1 MAERLGISP
10 SAVSRAISGR
20 GYCKESVR
28 ELVLKTAK
36 EMNYAP
42 DHAAKML
49 KTKKTEKILFAV
61 PDICNP
67 FYFDMINGINS
78 VIEKYGYLLI
88 LFYTKHSLTEE
99 LRAIQTLRERYAD
112 GMIMVSFHFCEKN
125 INAINML
132 NAPVVL
138 TNKYE
143 SPEGGDQFDYVYVD
157 TYAAVK
163 EAAKHLLEQGI
174 RRIAYVGGDMKEQT
188 GFERFCGYRDALTEA
203 GLGIDERY
211 RIESDYTESGGYLAG
226 QRLLALD
233 EPPRAIVAANDLM
246 AIGIMNACVDAGLSI
261 PGDVA
266 VTGIDNLDLSTR
278 VRPKLTSVAM
288 MQEEIGRNAARM
300 LMSRMLGEP
309 LRERAVRIVPRL
321 VVRESSVI
329 GSTHR

>member
-1 MAERLGISP
+1 M
-10 SAVSRAISGR
+10 
-20 GYCKESVR
+20 
-28 ELVLKTAK
+28 KTAK

-78 VIEKYGYLLI
+78 VIEEYGYLLI
-88 LFYTKHSLTEE
+88 LFYTKHSLNEE

-174 RRIAYVGGDMKEQT
+174 RRIAYFGGDMKEQT

-203 GLGIDERY
+203 GLGINERY
-211 RIESDYTESGGYLAG
+211 RIESDYTESDGYLAG
-226 QRLLALD
+226 QKLLALD
-233 EPPRAIVAANDLM
+233 EPPRAIIAANDLM
-246 AIGIMNACVDAGLSI
+246 AIGIMNACEDAGLSI

-266 VTGIDNLDLSTR
+266 VTGIDNLDLCTR
-278 VRPKLTSVAM
+278 VRPKLTSVSM

-309 LRERAVRIVPRL
+309 VRERAVRIVPRL

-329 GSTHR
+329 GSV

>member
-1 MAERLGISP
+1 M
-10 SAVSRAISGR
+10 
-20 GYCKESVR
+20 
-28 ELVLKTAK
+28 KTAK

-78 VIEKYGYLLI
+78 VIEEYGYLLI
-88 LFYTKHSLTEE
+88 LFYTKHSLNEE

-112 GMIMVSFHFCEKN
+112 GMIMVSFNFCEKN

-174 RRIAYVGGDMKEQT
+174 RRIAYVGGDVKEQT

-246 AIGIMNACVDAGLSI
+246 AIGIMNACEDAGLSI

-278 VRPKLTSVAM
+278 VRPKLTSVSM
-288 MQEEIGRNAARM
+288 MQEEIGRNAARI

-309 LRERAVRIVPRL
+309 VRERAVRIVPRL

-329 GSTHR
+329 GSP